1 MSNSTPETITRQ
13 QRYCKKVKNMKITK
27 NYEALSEEEKMET
40 GIGCWELVLEYVW
53 RKQTKNWNIMQKI
66 YVKKERTHE
75 RVLERRQRNWNPT
88 MCWRK

>member
-40 GIGCWELVLEYVW
+40 GIGCWELILEYV
-53 RKQTKNWNIMQKI
+53 
-66 YVKKERTHE
+66 
-75 RVLERRQRNWNPT
+75 
-88 MCWRK
+88 

>member
-40 GIGCWELVLEYVW
+40 DSMLGIGS
-53 RKQTKNWNIMQKI
+53 KI
-66 YVKKERTHE
+66 CVKKT
-75 RVLERRQRNWNPT
+75 
-88 MCWRK
+88 K